1 MTYAAGRG
9 SIPLERL
16 RAPFLVE
23 LLPRPGTS
31 CGFLRPTTIEEK
43 AAMFAYTYPLLDIFW
58 TMFEIFLFIVYI
70 WILVAIFTD
79 IFRSDDMGGV
89 AKMLWV
95 LFVFIIP
102 LIGVLAYLIVRGG
115 SMHERAAKQAQR
127 QQEAF
132 DSYVSEAA
140 GTSTTDQLAKLADL
154 KERGAITDAEF
165 EAQKAKVLAQ

>member
-1 MTYAAGRG
+1 
-9 SIPLERL
+9 
-16 RAPFLVE
+16 
-23 LLPRPGTS
+23 
-31 CGFLRPTTIEEK
+31 
-43 AAMFAYTYPLLDIFW
+43 MFAYTYPLLDIFW
-58 TMFEIFLFIVYI
+58 TMIEIFFFIVYI

-132 DSYVSEAA
+132 NSYVSEAA

-154 KERGAITDAEF
+154 KERGVITDAEF
-165 EAQKAKVLAQ
+165 ETEKAKVLAQ